1 MNRKPD
7 RRIALDLLQL
17 DIRSADKLAAFV
29 ARHALAPARR
39 AHGLPEPA
47 IDEGGDFLFEPAEPL
62 PGGGRIRQM
71 RPIVLEHPAAQFDP
85 LIRGLLLFGHLFPP
99 MWHSHQPEQLVA
111 HPGVQF
117 TGAALN
123 LAMRRYDEVA
133 ALARAALGIPTAP
146 PLFHGTTGF
155 KPMRSES
162 ALAELSTAQALCR
175 RAFGELDDFGDYR
188 RIDVGLQAMDPIVA
202 GEIDEILRAEV
213 RQRLVWLANF
223 EEADPANAASSLWI
237 TFDEGV
243 FGARVPETLRALVL
257 LDLVEGFKLGTRVGA
272 CGRCRQ
278 PVVMSA
284 QRAARHA
291 RGEAIY
297 HDECGQLQRLAY
309 FRDYQAARRAHTNES
324 PSP

>member
-1 MNRKPD
+1 M
-7 RRIALDLLQL
+7 ALDLLEI
-17 DIRSADKLAAFV
+17 DISDADELAAFV

-47 IDEGGDFLFEPAEPL
+47 IDEGDDFLFEPAEPL

-71 RPIVLEHPAAQFDP
+71 RPAVLEHPAAHFDP

-99 MWHSHQPEQLVA
+99 VWYSHQPEQLIA

-117 TGAALN
+117 TGAALT
-123 LAMRRYDEVA
+123 LALRPYDEVI
-133 ALARAALGIPTAP
+133 ALARAALGLPTAP
-146 PLFHGTTGF
+146 PLFHGTAGSNL
-155 KPMRSES
+155 MRNES
-162 ALAELSTAQALCR
+162 ALAELHAAQALVR
-175 RAFGELDDFGDYR
+175 RALGDLDDFGDYR
-188 RIDVGLQAMDPIVA
+188 RINVGLQAMDPIVA

-223 EEADPANAASSLWI
+223 EEADLANAASSLWI

-243 FGARVPETLRALVL
+243 FGAQVPETLRALVL
-257 LDLVEGFKLGTRVGA
+257 LDLVESFKLGTRVGA
-272 CGRCRQ
+272 CGRCGQ

-297 HDECGQLQRLAY
+297 HDRCGKLHRLAY
-309 FRDYQAARRAHTNES
+309 FREYHAARRAHTAE
-324 PSP
+324 PPTP